1 MLSINLIKLRI
12 SDMECILAAPIR
24 AVARILALIFVF
36 VVYIVQLC
44 MLALKQKKLA
54 SYLLALTA
62 RLVLFAM
69 GVRVV
74 ISVRDKSLNGG
85 ESRPVIYLYNHQN
98 PLDVFVIQGYLRV
111 PSITTAGLHLG
122 LVFPW
127 FSKSALNAG
136 HVLMDHL
143 NTSSRGSAMYKSSE
157 ILRRYGAI
165 IIAPNGSLKTTIL
178 QRVSASAWVL
188 ARKHNACIIPW
199 TFAYENLKISEQDLY
214 NPFKILV
221 SRIMARPSTINCYIG
236 RSKDL
241 DLPSDPRDREGFSRA
256 VKLYYREQQES
267 D

>member
-1 MLSINLIKLRI
+1 MI
-12 SDMECILAAPIR
+12 SDLEYILAALIR
-24 AVARILALIFVF
+24 AVVRIFALVFVF
-36 VVYIVQLC
+36 VVYIVQLW

-62 RLVLFAM
+62 RLVLYAM
-69 GVRVV
+69 GVRVI
-74 ISVRDKSLNGG
+74 ISVRDKPLDRSK
-85 ESRPVIYLYNHQN
+85 SRPVIYLYNHQN

-143 NTSSRGSAMYKSSE
+143 NMSSRGSAVYKSSE

-199 TFAYENLKISEQDLY
+199 TFTYENLKISEQDLY
-214 NPFKILV
+214 NPFRILAM
-221 SRIMARPSTINCYIG
+221 RIMSRPSTINCCLG

-241 DLPSDPRDREGFSRA
+241 NLPSDPRDREGFSRA
-256 VKLYYREQQES
+256 VKLYYLEQQES
-267 D
+267 G

>member
-1 MLSINLIKLRI
+1 MKLRI
-12 SDMECILAAPIR
+12 SDLEYILVTPIR
-24 AVARILALIFVF
+24 AVARILALVFVF
-36 VVYIVQLC
+36 VVYIVQLW
-44 MLALKQKKLA
+44 MLALKQKRLA
-54 SYLLALTA
+54 SDLLALAA
-62 RLVLFAM
+62 RLVLYSM

-74 ISVRDKSLNGG
+74 ISVRDKSLDGSK
-85 ESRPVIYLYNHQN
+85 SRPVIYLYNHQN

-143 NTSSRGSAMYKSSE
+143 NMSSRGSAVYKSSE

-188 ARKHNACIIPW
+188 ARKHNARIIPW

-221 SRIMARPSTINCYIG
+221 RRIMARPSTINCYLG

-241 DLPSDPRDREGFSRA
+241 NLPSDPRDREGFSQA
-256 VKLYYREQQES
+256 VKLYYLEQQES

>member
-1 MLSINLIKLRI
+1 MKLRI
-12 SDMECILAAPIR
+12 SGLKYILATPIR
-24 AVARILALIFVF
+24 AVARLFALVFVF

-74 ISVRDKSLNGG
+74 ISVRDKSLDGG

-143 NTSSRGSAMYKSSE
+143 NIASRGSAVYKSSE

-165 IIAPNGSLKTTIL
+165 IIAPNGSLKTSIL
-178 QRVSASAWVL
+178 QRVSASALIL
-188 ARKHNACIIPW
+188 ARKHNARIVPW
-199 TFAYENLKISEQDLY
+199 TLVYKNLKISEQDLY
-214 NPFKILV
+214 SPLKILLM
-221 SRIMARPSTINCYIG
+221 RLIAKPATINCYLG
-236 RSKDL
+236 KSTDL
-241 DLPSDPRDREGFSRA
+241 NLPSDPRDREGFSRS
-256 VKLYYREQQES
+256 VKLYYLQQQES
-267 D
+267 G